1 MRRALKKALLR
12 LRAWASGLW
21 LFLDPRRLSDVF
33 VLEEATAD
41 SEAAQD
47 VARRAGEH
55 AGGARAIAERYRLPP
70 VDLAALGALP
80 EGTLGRTFAD
90 RMREMGLDPGA
101 LPRKSAADDVQYV
114 RAHLYETHD
123 LWHVVLGFGV
133 DVAGELGVQAA
144 YAAQNGG
151 ALPRLLITGGLLHGL
166 VFARADWPARLAAVA
181 RGYDLARRAQP
192 LFGVR
197 WHELYEEP
205 LARVRERL
213 AIAAA

>member
-1 MRRALKKALLR
+1 MLR
-12 LRAWASGLW
+12 LRAWVSGL
-21 LFLDPRRLSDVF
+21 LLLLNPKRLKDVF
-33 VLEEATAD
+33 VLEEATSD
-41 SEAAQD
+41 SDAALG

-55 AGGARAIAERYRLPP
+55 AAGARAIAERYRLPP

-101 LPRKSAADDVQYV
+101 LPRKAAQDDVQYV

-144 YAAQNGG
+144 YAAQHGG
-151 ALPRLLITGGLLHGL
+151 ALPRLLITGGLLQGL
-166 VFARADWPARLAAVA
+166 IFARQDWPARLEAVA
-181 RGYDLARRAQP
+181 RGYDLARRAHP

-197 WHELYEEP
+197 WHELYAEP
-205 LARVRERL
+205 LERVRERL
-213 AIAAA
+213 ALAAA